1 MSRYTFAQARH
12 LYLMAREYNL
22 SGWTLLRDPEV
33 IVKECNGIGAEWMPA
48 SVTSLVTKLN
58 SVMELPAA
66 IHDRRYTIGG
76 DRAAR
81 NAADFEFLTN
91 TLKVIETRYAWW
103 NPMRYIMSRRAV
115 RYYSYLQ
122 LFGDAAWEAANRERK
137 N

>member
-1 MSRYTFAQARH
+1 MTYDLFEARR
-12 LYLMAREYNL
+12 LYEAARALDL
-22 SGWTLLRDPEV
+22 SGWNLLRDPEV
-33 IVKECNGIGAEWMPA
+33 VVRECNGIGAEWMPA

-76 DRAAR
+76 NQADR
-81 NAADFEFLTN
+81 NTADLEFLTN
-91 TLKVIETRYAWW
+91 TLKVIGTRYAWW

-122 LFGDAAWEAANRERK
+122 LFGDAAWEEAK
-137 N
+137 KKK

>member
-1 MSRYTFAQARH
+1 MKYDLTEARR
-12 LYLMAREYNL
+12 LYEAARSLDL
-22 SGWTLLRDPEV
+22 SGWNLLRDPEV
-33 IVKECNGIGAEWMPA
+33 VSRECNGIGAEWMPA

-58 SVMELPAA
+58 AVMELPAA

-81 NAADFEFLTN
+81 SAADFEFLTN
-91 TLKVIETRYAWW
+91 TLKVIGTRYAWW
-103 NPMRYIMSRRAV
+103 NPMRYLMSRRAV

-122 LFGDAAWEAANRERK
+122 LFGDAAWEAAKRERK